1 MRAGEVGRVPLRQG
15 PGEWGVGPADGDEGS
30 SQTWPSRG
38 GTGPQAPS
46 PARFGP
52 SVAGRGARADSAKP
66 QYPGRARRAGKG
78 WAQTATPRRLCS
90 PRANR
95 DEGAGTHCGPA
106 GARWGG
112 ASEGALRADWLEGRG
127 RGSGGRAQG
136 RLAGGFPELWR
147 ARAGAAVMEETGG
160 GFRKD
165 LVSKLLQLHFT
176 DGKTKVSGD
185 ALWLMAELLTI
196 FVVETAVRSIRQAQA
211 EDLALVDVDQ
221 LEKVLPQLLLDF

>member
-1 MRAGEVGRVPLRQG
+1 
-15 PGEWGVGPADGDEGS
+15 
-30 SQTWPSRG
+30 
-38 GTGPQAPS
+38 
-46 PARFGP
+46 
-52 SVAGRGARADSAKP
+52 
-66 QYPGRARRAGKG
+66 
-78 WAQTATPRRLCS
+78 
-90 PRANR
+90 
-95 DEGAGTHCGPA
+95 
-106 GARWGG
+106 
-112 ASEGALRADWLEGRG
+112 
-127 RGSGGRAQG
+127 
-136 RLAGGFPELWR
+136 
-147 ARAGAAVMEETGG
+147 MEETGG